1 MKVEDL
7 SFADQVDLTQ
17 RVLIGALAHKG
28 RQLFA
33 EYQEIYLD
41 DEPGMLEACKRLRLF
56 AKTENIADLVASE
69 KVAPKPVDIETF
81 LTNDYYL
88 GLEGQVYP
96 KIMEHMI
103 ELNSGDYVE
112 CVLTGAIGTAKT
124 TIAVWTTAYQLYLL
138 SLLDSPQRTYGLDH
152 SSEIEFIFQS
162 ISRELAKSVDY
173 ARFRDLI
180 QRSPYFTDKFT
191 FDRDIESEL
200 RFPNRIIV
208 KPVSGSDTAAIGQ
221 NVIGGVIDEMNFMAV
236 TDNSKV
242 SADGGTYDQAI
253 AVYNSISRRRKSR
266 FMEKGKLPG
275 MLCLVS
281 SKKYP
286 GQFTD
291 TKIEEAE
298 RELREDGKTTTYVYD
313 KRTWDILPPETFIGK
328 WFKVFIGDITRKPY
342 ILDEGKSYAHLEPHL
357 VVDVPIEY
365 KSEFTI
371 DMMNALRDIAGVSTL
386 ASIPFIS
393 NLDKLNEAFDPEQES
408 VFTTDECDFEFRQ
421 VGIRKDYLFAAKRQ
435 FPRFA
440 HVDLGLTSDAAGI
453 VIGHVDKFV
462 QIEKD
467 ETSLSMPHVT
477 IDGVLRVCPPPNG
490 EINFEKIR
498 KLFYMLQDRGFPIRW
513 ITFDSYQSVDS
524 IQMLRSRGFFT
535 GNQSMDIKTL
545 PYDITKTCILE
556 GRLTC
561 APNERMQMELARL
574 ERTLNGKIDHP
585 PNYTKDVAD
594 ALAGVVYGLTMQNYI
609 WASFG
614 QSPIGV
620 PTEAVYDL
628 ADKSNEKVSYFDN
641 RQIELQ

>member
-1 MKVEDL
+1 
-7 SFADQVDLTQ
+7 
-17 RVLIGALAHKG
+17 
-28 RQLFA
+28 
-33 EYQEIYLD
+33 
-41 DEPGMLEACKRLRLF
+41 
-56 AKTENIADLVASE
+56 
-69 KVAPKPVDIETF
+69 
-81 LTNDYYL
+81 
-88 GLEGQVYP
+88 
-96 KIMEHMI
+96 
-103 ELNSGDYVE
+103 
-112 CVLTGAIGTAKT
+112 
-124 TIAVWTTAYQLYLL
+124 
-138 SLLDSPQRTYGLDH
+138 
-152 SSEIEFIFQS
+152 
-162 ISRELAKSVDY
+162 LAKSVDY

-200 RFPNRIIV
+200 RFPNRIVI

-236 TDNSKV
+236 TDNSKI
-242 SADGGTYDQAI
+242 AGDGGTYDQAI

-298 RELREDGKTTTYVYD
+298 REVAEFGKSTIYVYD
-313 KRTWDILPPETFIGK
+313 KRTWDILPESTWIGK

-342 ILDEGKSYAHLEPHL
+342 ILDETKNNDHLEPEL

-365 KSEFTI
+365 KSEFTN

-386 ASIPFIS
+386 ASIPFMS
-393 NLDKLNEAFDPEQES
+393 NLDKLNEAFMPDAES

-421 VGIRKDYLFAAKRQ
+421 VGIRRDYLFSADRKH
-435 FPRFA
+435 PRFA

-462 QIEKD
+462 QISTE
-467 ETSLSMPHVT
+467 ETSMFMPHVI

-498 KLFYMLQDRGFPIRW
+498 KLFYMLQDRGFPLRW

-535 GNQSMDIKTL
+535 GLQSMDMKTL

-556 GRLTC
+556 GRLEC
-561 APNERMQMELARL
+561 PSNERLQMELARL
-574 ERTLNGKIDHP
+574 ERTLTGKIDHP
-585 PNYTKDVAD
+585 PNFTKDVAD

-609 WASFG
+609 WAAFG
-614 QSPIGV
+614 QSPVGV
-620 PTEAVYDL
+620 ATDAVYDL
-628 ADKSNEKVSYFDN
+628 AEKSNDKMTYFDK
-641 RQIELQ
+641 REIELH